1 MAKEPPQTVGDLRR
15 KAIIMDAEITE
26 AVEAYIG
33 NPKAATFE
41 FASGHVLDVT
51 AAVEAHRQAKA
62 ILADKKTGD
71 AFRRT
76 MVRVA
81 VILATPAL
89 E

>member
-1 MAKEPPQTVGDLRR
+1 MAKEPPPTVGDLRR
-15 KAIIMDAEITE
+15 KAVIMDAEIAE
-26 AVEAYIG
+26 AVEAYLG

-51 AAVEAHRQAKA
+51 AAVNEHRQAKA
-62 ILADKKTGD
+62 IMADEKVGD

-81 VILATPAL
+81 VILAVPEAR
-89 E
+89 